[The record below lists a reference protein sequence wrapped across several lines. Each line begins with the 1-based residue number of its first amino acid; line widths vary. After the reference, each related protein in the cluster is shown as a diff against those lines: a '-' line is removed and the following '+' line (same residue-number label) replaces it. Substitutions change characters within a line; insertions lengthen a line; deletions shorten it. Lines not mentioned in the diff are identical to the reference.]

1 MPNILVV
8 DDELSMR
15 QFLTHL
21 FQREGHTVRVAENG
35 RHAMALLREQP
46 ADVVISDVK
55 MPDMG
60 GIELLQ
66 AARELNSNI
75 EVIMMTAF
83 ANEATAHEAFLLGA
97 FDFVHKPFDNDLL
110 KEKVARALQK
120 ISIVKEKQA
129 LQDENYALI
138 KGQRARGK
146 LGNIIGRS
154 DRMQAVYQMIETV
167 AQVQSTILITGESG
181 TGKELVARAIHDLS
195 ARANKPFISVN
206 CGAFTETLLES
217 ELFGYVKGSFTGA
230 TANRKGLFDAADQG
244 TIFLDEIGEMSSAM
258 QVKLLRVLR
267 ERKVR
272 PVGAH
277 EETEIDTRVI
287 AATNRDLSAMVK
299 DGTFREDLF
308 YRVSVIPMELPP
320 LHERGADI
328 AELTEHFIKKY
339 CEQTG
344 RSISLSAPA
353 MRLLEAYSWPGN
365 VRELEHTIERAVALE
380 RTEMVQPERLPEQIT
395 NYSQT
400 RISSDLELPADGI
413 NLTAHLDQLEKTYV
427 LEALKRTDGNQ
438 TGAAD
443 LLKMSVRSLRHL
455 LDKHGLRGLTAQMR
469 DERRNSTTIP
479 RRRASD
485 LYPRRRAEDFD
496 EESESSGQ
504 AASAGEGS

>member
-1 MPNILVV
+1 MAKLLIV

-35 RHAMALLREQP
+35 RKAMELLRTQP
-46 ADVVISDVK
+46 SDVILSDVK

-60 GIELLQ
+60 GIELLR
-66 AARELNSNI
+66 AARELHPNV

-83 ANEATAHEAFLLGA
+83 ANESTAHEAFLLGA
-97 FDFVHKPFDNDLL
+97 FDFVHKPF
-110 KEKVARALQK
+110 
-120 ISIVKEKQA
+120 
-129 LQDENYALI
+129 ENEALI
-138 KGQRARGK
+138 KGQRARGR
-146 LGNIIGRS
+146 LSNIIGQS
-154 DRMQAVYQMIETV
+154 DRMQAVFQMIETV
-167 AQVQSTILITGESG
+167 AQVPSTVLLTGESG

-195 ARANKPFISVN
+195 PRAQKPFVSVN

-230 TANRKGLFDAADQG
+230 NANRKGLFEAANQG
-244 TIFLDEIGEMSSAM
+244 TIFLDEIGEMSPAM
-258 QVKLLRVLR
+258 Q

-277 EETEIDTRVI
+277 EEMEVNTRVI

-299 DGTFREDLF
+299 EGTFREDLF

-320 LHERGADI
+320 LRERGSDI
-328 AELTEHFIKKY
+328 PELAEHFIGKY
-339 CEQTG
+339 CRQTG
-344 RSISLSAPA
+344 RSITISSPA

-380 RTEMVQPERLPEQIT
+380 RTEMIQPERLPEQVT
-395 NYSQT
+395 NYNPI
-400 RISSDLELPADGI
+400 RISSDLQLPADGI

-427 LEALKRTDGNQ
+427 MEALKRTEGNQ
-438 TGAAD
+438 TNAAD

-455 LDKHGLRGLTAQMR
+455 LDKHGIRGLTAQMR
-469 DERRNSTTIP
+469 DERRSDALP
-479 RRRASD
+479 RRRSND
-485 LYPRRRAEDFD
+485 PYPRRRTDDYDEKEED
-496 EESESSGQ
+496 SGQ
-504 AASAGEGS
+504 AASAGERN